1 MRPTDRGL
9 DRGKEEQV
17 STSARADR
25 HDGDSGQNGDSG
37 QDGDGQVAAH
47 ATGGEDREPAAGSAH
62 ERSGGSGREY
72 ALLLF
77 IGGILGTLAS
87 IALTIDYINLLR
99 NPDYVP
105 ACDINPLVGC
115 GMFLGTPQASAF
127 GFPNVVIGMVTFP
140 VLVTIAVVL
149 LTGARLPRWFWRGM
163 LVGTTFGIGFVTWL
177 QYQSFTQIGALCPYC
192 MLVWLVMIPMF
203 IHTVARAA
211 QNGALPAGQGLTVF
225 LVRYRWALT
234 ALWYLAVVAGAMFGL
249 GDRLLLVF

>member
-47 ATGGEDREPAAGSAH
+47 ATGGEDREPAAGSVH

-105 ACDINPLVGC
+105 ACDINPLVVRQRLLREEKLRADGYLSLC
-115 GMFLGTPQASAF
+115 PWMPRCTPAS
-127 GFPNVVIGMVTFP
+127 GSGREVIGGRSVGNP
-140 VLVTIAVVL
+140 AGALEKRS
-149 LTGARLPRWFWRGM
+149 GAREI
-163 LVGTTFGIGFVTWL
+163 GINRT
-177 QYQSFTQIGALCPYC
+177 PE
-192 MLVWLVMIPMF
+192 
-203 IHTVARAA
+203 R
-211 QNGALPAGQGLTVF
+211 
-225 LVRYRWALT
+225 
-234 ALWYLAVVAGAMFGL
+234 AGAAPSASSARPPG
-249 GDRLLLVF
+249 RRRSARPSP